1 MTSSAGMERCGQLRQ
16 LRRFSPAGSQV
27 GPCVTGLWTPVAPM
41 VLGKV
46 SNFMG
51 KFQVVLLMFIKLG
64 MFDFWPPQEAFL
76 TCPVLVCFLVKILQ
90 LVATRHAFEWHLRQ
104 LRGGY
109 HYCGTA
115 GGGELP
121 SGGLPSGSCDAVG
134 RENPG
139 GFEGKPLRNP
149 WESQGNPWVWV
160 LRSRFPGFLKLIS
173 RMVVLL
179 SSFKGIRALF
189 FLGLYSVKKLFTE
202 SMPKKVW
209 ELLQS
214 CAYRYDEIF
223 LTSSI
228 PSAHQKKNLWPA
240 WSRRDCQSPATC
252 VACLVVWQA
261 QNYEYHRV
269 PSLPFKTV
277 QTDTRSGW
285 YVWVYD
291 WIWLGLTHSSVPRVI
306 SQLIYIGGYII
317 TIVIPCHIYIF
328 VTSTS
333 IVSGQSRWFRDPFP
347 GLHSCWLRRLFDG
360 QRGSGRRQPP
370 QWRGHSAVFGG
381 GAREEPFV
389 MSSIWIEC
397 G

>member
-1 MTSSAGMERCGQLRQ
+1 MPPGFSSQGHDIV
-16 LRRFSPAGSQV
+16 RRDGEVWTTPTTQAFSPGGSQV
-27 GPCVTGLWTPVAPM
+27 GPCVTWLWTPVAPM
-41 VLGKV
+41 VLGKI

-64 MFDFWPPQEAFL
+64 IYVWFL
-76 TCPVLVCFLVKILQ
+76 TASGSMSDFMPSFSMFLVNILQ

-139 GFEGKPLRNP
+139 GFEGKPMRNP

-160 LRSRFPGFLKLIS
+160 LRSRFPRFSELIS

-202 SMPKKVW
+202 SMPKKVR

-228 PSAHQKKNLWPA
+228 PSAHQKKL
-240 WSRRDCQSPATC
+240 
-252 VACLVVWQA
+252 VACMIKTGLSITSNVCGLFGSVA
-261 QNYEYHRV
+261 SPKLRV
-269 PSLPFKTV
+269 PSSTQF
-277 QTDTRSGW
+277 
-285 YVWVYD
+285 
-291 WIWLGLTHSSVPRVI
+291 
-306 SQLIYIGGYII
+306 
-317 TIVIPCHIYIF
+317 TI
-328 VTSTS
+328 
-333 IVSGQSRWFRDPFP
+333 
-347 GLHSCWLRRLFDG
+347 
-360 QRGSGRRQPP
+360 
-370 QWRGHSAVFGG
+370 
-381 GAREEPFV
+381 
-389 MSSIWIEC
+389 
-397 G
+397 